1 MQIAYD
7 RTIASSE
14 HGAIAPGAKVKPR
27 GHKSRAFGANSP
39 MKAEAQ
45 VSARRCGD
53 RGSDASVP
61 ITTAHCAS
69 SDGFV

>member
-1 MQIAYD
+1 MQQ
-7 RTIASSE
+7 ASDQTFSPSE
-14 HGAIAPGAKVKPR
+14 QGASALGGTVKLRGWEPR
-27 GHKSRAFGANSP
+27 VFGVMSRI
-39 MKAEAQ
+39 KTEAQ

-61 ITTAHCAS
+61 TTTAHCAS